1 MKDLTWLSDLKLRAG
16 YGVTGIE
23 PTNPYQSHLRYA
35 FGSPILINGT
45 VVQPVAP
52 TENANSDLKWE
63 EKHETNIGLDF
74 GLFNNRLTGNI
85 DYYIRNTKDLLYTY
99 NVPVP
104 PNLASTTLANVG
116 EVENKGIEII
126 LSGEPIRTKDF
137 RLNLTANF
145 SRNTNKLTKLSNEM
159 YQRDFLELGY
169 TGAPVQKT
177 THIVQEGGAIGNFYG
192 WNDIGM
198 TENGDWIVE
207 GGEYGDNSS
216 RRILGNG
223 IPTMRAGFT
232 VAATYKNFDLTVSMR
247 GAFDFEILNQYRMLF
262 ETFEKGT
269 QFNYPKTLLRSVYG
283 QYVRRSPAYVSYY
296 IEEGDYLK
304 LDNITL
310 GYTFKLPNGSAVK
323 NLRLYVSGLNLY
335 TFTNY
340 KGIDPEVNMNGLTPG
355 MDYCDGYPTTR
366 SFSLGV
372 KLGF

>member
-1 MKDLTWLSDLKLRAG
+1 M
-16 YGVTGIE
+16 
-23 PTNPYQSHLRYA
+23 
-35 FGSPILINGT
+35 
-45 VVQPVAP
+45 
-52 TENANSDLKWE
+52 
-63 EKHETNIGLDF
+63 
-74 GLFNNRLTGNI
+74 
-85 DYYIRNTKDLLYTY
+85 
-99 NVPVP
+99 
-104 PNLASTTLANVG
+104 
-116 EVENKGIEII
+116 
-126 LSGEPIRTKDF
+126 
-137 RLNLTANF
+137 
-145 SRNTNKLTKLSNEM
+145 
-159 YQRDFLELGY
+159 
-169 TGAPVQKT
+169 QKT

-355 MDYCDGYPTTR
+355 MDL
-366 SFSLGV
+366 SLIHI
-372 KLGF
+372 